1 MAATSDTDILN
12 DALIQIGEQRINSID
27 DDNKRA
33 RLGKI
38 IYDKARDA
46 LLRAHP
52 WNFAVKRIELT
63 SASSTAPVYGFS
75 KAFNLPDDFLRFIK
89 TEAPNYP
96 FALENHL
103 GSRAILADRSSVQF
117 RYVADVT
124 DPNQFDELFKRV
136 LATRIALD
144 LAISLTRNQSLR
156 DRLRAEF
163 EDTMAEAQFADSQEA
178 PIQTLEPIE
187 WLNARF
193 GGRERWFR
201 DEPL

>member
-1 MAATSDTDILN
+1 MYD
-12 DALIQIGEQRINSID
+12 
-27 DDNKRA
+27 RA
-33 RLGKI
+33 R
-38 IYDKARDA
+38 DS

-52 WNFAVKRIELT
+52 WNFAVRRIELT
-63 SASSTAPVYGFS
+63 SASATAPVYGFS

-89 TEAPNYP
+89 TEGPNFP

-103 GSRAILADRSSVQF
+103 GSRAILVDRNEVRF

-144 LAISLTRNQSLR
+144 LAVSLTRNQPLR
-156 DRLRAEF
+156 DRIRAEF
-163 EDTMAEAQFADSQEA
+163 EDMMAEAQFADSQEA

-187 WLNARF
+187 WLTARAAGSQRF
-193 GGRERWFR
+193 FR